1 MILMKRFGLIGN
13 PISHSLSPALF
24 RAGYHLDIPGK
35 ENDFC
40 YDLIEG
46 DDFSMSWHKFM
57 DGYDGINVT
66 APFKERAFS
75 RCSIIDPA
83 CRKIGAANLI
93 IKGESR
99 TKAYNTDYYGIILSI
114 LEAVLQ
120 ESDAMDRQHSGCRLN
135 ARPSIEDCRKI
146 LDGKIRTALV
156 AGCGGAGKAAVII
169 CDPLTDLYNPN
180 LIRASIGAVFTRQVV
195 AASSEDTVKW
205 LKDKGIKILTAQL
218 QDSEWYYD
226 TDMRGGVAI
235 VMGTEATGLTDF
247 WRKAA
252 DAHIRI
258 PMLGSL
264 DSLNVSVSAAI
275 LLYEAVRQ
283 RHLSDACAKAAS
295 C

>member
-46 DDFSMSWHKFM
+46 DDFSMSWQKFM

-66 APFKERAFS
+66 APFKEPAFS

-93 IKGESR
+93 VKEESR

-156 AGCGGAGKAAVII
+156 AGCGGAGKAAAVAA
-169 CDPLTDLYNPN
+169 TDLGLDTILMNRTLDKAEKTAEEIGILLEANYRNPSFGKEFITGMAAEN
-180 LIRASIGAVFTRQVV
+180 NGFKYVPGTRWLLYQAYAGYDLFTGKEPDLEAMAQVV
-195 AASSEDTVKW
+195 
-205 LKDKGIKILTAQL
+205 
-218 QDSEWYYD
+218 
-226 TDMRGGVAI
+226 
-235 VMGTEATGLTDF
+235 
-247 WRKAA
+247 
-252 DAHIRI
+252 RI
-258 PMLGSL
+258 
-264 DSLNVSVSAAI
+264 N
-275 LLYEAVRQ
+275 
-283 RHLSDACAKAAS
+283 
-295 C
+295 